1 MAGSLEIGAAGGSG
15 LAMSRGTA
23 IGCPPASPAGSRSGA
38 VAATGMA
45 DFCVT
50 GLGVGDADALG
61 WRRFLFGGGDDP
73 LGNWLRPGPGRL
85 PGRQTRVRCGKFGLG
100 FGQVLLASSK
110 SALAFLA
117 CFLARLA
124 MSLTSLRLR
133 LAIRACSFAAFHRLS
148 VVATRRRAI

>member
-1 MAGSLEIGAAGGSG
+1 
-15 LAMSRGTA
+15 
-23 IGCPPASPAGSRSGA
+23 
-38 VAATGMA
+38 MA

-50 GLGVGDADALG
+50 GLGVGDAARWAGAAFFLVAATTRLATGFALARAG
-61 WRRFLFGGGDDP
+61 FLAVRRASDVASLASASA
-73 LGNWLRPGPGRL
+73 
-85 PGRQTRVRCGKFGLG
+85 KA
-100 FGQVLLASSK
+100 LLASSK

-148 VVATRRRAI
+148 AVATRRRAI